1 MCMKLCKQKKRKKEK
16 EKYKYY
22 IYYHTYNQSG
32 ALGMRQE
39 GENVRGLAETPL
51 FVHIYTG
58 GCQIYS
64 QLAIP
69 EALSLTHYLL
79 YTRIPR
85 HCICLCEVLSTPHSH
100 LYMAVEEYWKTHEG
114 GCPQGKCLLM
124 PQLSPHHIQPPNLID

>member
-64 QLAIP
+64 QSAISETP
-69 EALSLTHYLL
+69 SLIHYLL
-79 YTRIPR
+79 YMRIP
-85 HCICLCEVLSTPHSH
+85 
-100 LYMAVEEYWKTHEG
+100 
-114 GCPQGKCLLM
+114 
-124 PQLSPHHIQPPNLID
+124 